1 MCALG
6 SSTGSVGDFLRTK
19 LTRRTQTKNYKI
31 SMRMTMRE
39 DKNHIYHPKH
49 LAIFFIVFAALS
61 GSCTK
66 TGKNQDNKAVQSHD
80 MRYTRQAAMN
90 IYGYHPERALQI
102 IDSAVVVGNIS
113 KVGADITKA
122 RIYSYSLM
130 PDVLDSLLGGPEGVH
145 LDTARAMGERLL
157 EHDSVKAD
165 LGYQFD
171 ILEVLVYT
179 ARMQNDTIGWM
190 KRSRELVDICNK
202 LGPEAETDALRTESE
217 VGAALHCLGKH
228 KQGIEKID
236 SAINLL
242 EASFLQEENRGTF
255 DELDALIISLKRK
268 ISMFAAHGQYAETL
282 PLARRIIELLDEY
295 EKHPDAFHDDSKR
308 EPANEA
314 KRADYINFYR
324 SQAQNFITAAYSALG
339 EQGNMIDAFGKIEQG
354 VRDIT
359 AREHIARYNAMQ
371 QQMTAELQRAKAHR
385 TTQIAVALGI
395 LAALFLITAII
406 AIIENR
412 AISRKNRILA
422 HKISDAINYKK
433 MYIEEKRA
441 QAPLATPDAETA
453 TDEQLFQHI
462 SDIIVRE
469 RLFLDPKFERQ
480 TIMDRFQLTKERV
493 GAIFSRGSDY
503 SKLTNYIQQL
513 RLEYAAKLL
522 VEQPDK
528 SVVQI
533 AAECGFSSNT
543 YFSNCFRQHYGIS
556 PTDFR
561 RGALS
566 KRDDNMDF

>member
-1 MCALG
+1 
-6 SSTGSVGDFLRTK
+6 
-19 LTRRTQTKNYKI
+19 
-31 SMRMTMRE
+31 MRMTMRE
-39 DKNHIYHPKH
+39 DKNHIYHTKH

-61 GSCTK
+61 DSCTK
-66 TGKNQDNKAVQSHD
+66 TGQDQENDTLQRQD
-80 MRYTRQAAMN
+80 TRYTRQAAMN

-102 IDSAVVVGNIS
+102 IDSAVIEGNMS
-113 KVGADITKA
+113 KVNADITRA

-130 PDVLDSLLGGPEGVH
+130 QDQLDSLLGGPKDIR
-145 LDTARAMGERLL
+145 LDSARAMGDRLL
-157 EHDSVKAD
+157 EHDSVKAN
-165 LGYQFD
+165 LNYQYD

-179 ARMQNDTIGWM
+179 ARMQNDTTTWM
-190 KRSRELVDICNK
+190 KRSRELIDICHK
-202 LGPEAETDALRTESE
+202 LGPKAETDALRTEAE
-217 VGAALHCLGKH
+217 MGAALHYLGQH

-242 EASFLQEENRGTF
+242 EATFLREEKRGSF
-255 DELDALIISLKRK
+255 DELDALIVSLKRK
-268 ISMFAAHGQYAETL
+268 ISIYAAHGQYAETL
-282 PLARRIIELLDEY
+282 PLARRIIELLDDY
-295 EKHPDAFHDDSKR
+295 EQHPDAYHDGSKR
-308 EPANEA
+308 EPATVS
-314 KRADYINFYR
+314 KRADYIRFYR
-324 SQAQNFITAAYSALG
+324 SQAQNYITAAYSSLG
-339 EQGNMIDAFGKIEQG
+339 ERGNMIDAFSKIEQG
-354 VRDIT
+354 VREVT
-359 AREHIARYNAMQ
+359 ASEHVARYNAMQ
-371 QQMTAELQRAKAHR
+371 QQMTAELQREKAHKV
-385 TTQIAVALGI
+385 TKIAVTIGV
-395 LAALFLITAII
+395 LAVLFLIAAVI

-441 QAPLATPDAETA
+441 QAPPATPDAETA

-513 RLEYAAKLL
+513 RLEYAAKML